1 MKARVHI
8 FYKDGVFDPQGNT
21 ISQSL
26 QRMGF
31 SRVASVRMGK
41 VIDVELNS
49 NSPEEAKRDVQKMCD
64 GLLVNPVI
72 ESYKIEL
79 LSQGKG

>member
-21 ISQSL
+21 VSQAL
-26 QRMGF
+26 QRQGF

-41 VIDVELNS
+41 VIDVEMNTTS
-49 NSPEEAKRDVQKMCD
+49 TEEAKRDVQKMCD
-64 GLLVNPVI
+64 TLLVNPVI
-72 ESYKIEL
+72 ESYQIEL
-79 LSQGKG
+79 INQGKG